1 MLATILPFLMSAND
15 AGIVCMTIFLGS
27 SIIFGIPVFANRGMA
42 QVVWLGVVGAAL
54 TVELVL
60 MVIFVVLTNNGTIHP
75 HF

>member
-1 MLATILPFLMSAND
+1 MLFRS
-15 AGIVCMTIFLGS
+15 
-27 SIIFGIPVFANRGMA
+27 IFGIPVFANRGMA